1 MKPQSGAQQDMRGVS
16 GASTASPKRAV
27 GRSPGPL
34 DDDERRVVDCLDS
47 APGGLTLRQLEIK
60 MPACTVDVGKVLAG
74 LVDRKVV
81 RSLNTLIPTYTLRD
95 PGAGVHAK

>member
-1 MKPQSGAQQDMRGVS
+1 MKPQSGAQQDRR
-16 GASTASPKRAV
+16 GASGTYAASPDTAV
-27 GRSPGPL
+27 GRLPGLL
-34 DDDERRVVDCLDS
+34 DDNERRVVDCLES
-47 APGGLTLRQLEIK
+47 VPGGLTLRQLEIK

-81 RSLNTLIPTYTLRD
+81 SSLNTLIPTYTLRD

>member
-1 MKPQSGAQQDMRGVS
+1 MKLKSGAQQDWRGVS
-16 GASTASPKRAV
+16 GTSTASPDTAV
-27 GRSPGPL
+27 GRLPVPL
-34 DDDERRVVDCLDS
+34 DDNEQRVVDCLES

-60 MPACTVDVGKVLAG
+60 MPACTADVGKVLAG

-81 RSLNTLIPTYTLRD
+81 RSLNTLIPTYTLRE